1 MKNIRKL
8 ITTVLTFVMT
18 LSMITITPVSAV
30 ANLDF
35 DSNKA
40 YAIIENTT
48 GKAVQVT
55 NTTWTE
61 DGAVYVD
68 GAITNN
74 KVLNKSAFHITKQ
87 TDGRYTFAS
96 ISNDEN
102 QLKCENTLGNGIEFV
117 FTHSKYEA
125 KNKFTLEQEGEG
137 YKIKSDDNVY
147 LGLGNN
153 NRLDK
158 VSNDK
163 ASIFGTKK

>member
-102 QLKCENTLGNGIEFV
+102 QLKI
-117 FTHSKYEA
+117 
-125 KNKFTLEQEGEG
+125 
-137 YKIKSDDNVY
+137 
-147 LGLGNN
+147 
-153 NRLDK
+153 
-158 VSNDK
+158 
-163 ASIFGTKK
+163 

>member
-8 ITTVLTFVMT
+8 IATVLTFVMT

-55 NTTWTE
+55 NTIWTE
-61 DGAVYVD
+61 DGAVYVN
-68 GAITNN
+68 GVVTNN

-117 FTHSKYEA
+117 FTHSKDEA
-125 KNKFTLEQEGEG
+125 
-137 YKIKSDDNVY
+137 
-147 LGLGNN
+147 
-153 NRLDK
+153 
-158 VSNDK
+158 
-163 ASIFGTKK
+163 